1 MNINMLL
8 KNKCFFKQNN
18 YSEKSD
24 TVLQFLKISLMVG
37 LTDDWIVVSTFI
49 LTIFYYMSYNIWK
62 TLAYT
67 YEKIKV
73 RKANAIMGLL

>member
-1 MNINMLL
+1 
-8 KNKCFFKQNN
+8 
-18 YSEKSD
+18 
-24 TVLQFLKISLMVG
+24 MVG

>member
-24 TVLQFLKISLMVG
+24 IVLQFLKISLMVG

-49 LTIFYYMSYNIWK
+49 LTIFYYMSYNI
-62 TLAYT
+62 
-67 YEKIKV
+67 
-73 RKANAIMGLL
+73 